1 MDPINMLMDL
11 GCSSREA
18 TDIWESDQE
27 NIASVLADL
36 ELREKEKLENNKRKI
51 EKLREYS
58 RSL

>member
-11 GCSSREA
+11 GLSSHDA
-18 TDIWESDQE
+18 IALWESDKE

-36 ELREKEKLENNKRKI
+36 ELREKEKIQDVKEKI